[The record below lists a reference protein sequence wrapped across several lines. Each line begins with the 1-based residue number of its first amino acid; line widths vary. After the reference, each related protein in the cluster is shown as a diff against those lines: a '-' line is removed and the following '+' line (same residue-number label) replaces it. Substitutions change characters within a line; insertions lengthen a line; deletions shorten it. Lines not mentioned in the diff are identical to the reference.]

1 MLQQRSAVLF
11 QRCAF
16 STATACRSSSSR
28 YRRVARSA
36 SSRCGPSAT
45 VSATCC
51 RAYRPRTRASTASPS
66 TPQVSLLQGIQTEDQ
81 GVDRVAVYAAGEL
94 AAEHT
99 DRGPGRRP
107 RRRLRRRS
115 AACNS
120 QSDDWRELL
129 NCRVLLPLQL
139 QCRPY
144 AVYYLSQYYY

>member
-1 MLQQRSAVLF
+1 MRVQYSNGLPQLF
-11 QRCAF
+11 IPLP
-16 STATACRSSSSR
+16 SR
-28 YRRVARSA
+28 REV
-36 SSRCGPSAT
+36 CQFT
-45 VSATCC
+45 L
-51 RAYRPRTRASTASPS
+51 RPISNS
-66 TPQVSLLQGIQTEDQ
+66 VGDLLQGIQTEDQ
-81 GVDRVAVYAAGEL
+81 GVDRVAVYTAGEL
-94 AAEHT
+94 AAGHT